1 MARAHW
7 YARATLHIGAFV
19 HLRRLNTL
27 HPGTCVWTPI
37 PTVVYYDSTNN
48 VNGPTTVVNR
58 CVPVAGDEPAIITF
72 SDGAGRI
79 VSDLNA
85 SSMGSLGRLSFPFLY
100 AGNSSAGTVDL
111 AVATLQ
117 GTRSL
122 FGSFSVRA
130 SELGVTL
137 YLALGPIR
145 PTGPLPAQTSAV
157 NQAEFSQAV
166 VFFEGFQTVAY
177 FPPASQGP
185 GGHFPP
191 GSCRHTVTEGED
203 LDSIARRYL
212 LNWQARPPRPAP
224 PCRSVSLQ
232 LQNPSPCADCLG
244 FQAVGRCD
252 SACHSAATPKC
263 ARGRAGAQDLYAYNG
278 HLVRPDDVRPG
289 DVLAVGRH
297 HRVMGPCVNYQ
308 TRQSGPLPTNTVVDL
323 RCRRLGSICAPS
335 PSP

>member
-1 MARAHW
+1 M
-7 YARATLHIGAFV
+7 
-19 HLRRLNTL
+19 
-27 HPGTCVWTPI
+27 WTPI

-166 VFFEGFQTVAY
+166 VFFEGFQTAAY

-232 LQNPSPCADCLG
+232 LQNPSLCTDCLD
-244 FQAVGRCD
+244 FLDFEAAGRRD
-252 SACHSAATPKC
+252 PACHSAATPKC
-263 ARGRAGAQDLYAYNG
+263 ARAAGPGRRTSTRTTGTWSGPTTCGRGTCWPWGGTTGSWARASTTRPGRADRCPPTPWWTSGAGASDRFARQAPPHDPPDRPPCASPPRARARNG
-278 HLVRPDDVRPG
+278 G
-289 DVLAVGRH
+289 VLAV
-297 HRVMGPCVNYQ
+297 
-308 TRQSGPLPTNTVVDL
+308 
-323 RCRRLGSICAPS
+323 
-335 PSP
+335 